1 MIILKSMKCVWRKGM
16 HNHSDQAAGIR
27 KMKGIKPVR
36 VIAVASGKGGV
47 GKTTVSVNVAV
58 ALAKMGQRVALLD
71 ADMGLANVDIL
82 LGIYPKFNLA
92 HVLSGEK
99 TLNEIMLD
107 GPCGLKVIPGA
118 SGIQKMS
125 ELSTIE
131 QAALIR
137 AFSEID
143 QDIDIL
149 IVDTAAGIS
158 ASVINFVR
166 ACQEIKVVICDEP
179 TSLTD
184 AYAFIKLLNRDYG
197 IGDFDVIANMV
208 TTIQQGKKLFE
219 KLRKVT
225 DHYLDVN
232 LQFAGAVPYDLNLR
246 KSVQQQSPVV
256 LEYPESEVSLA
267 IQAIA
272 ERIDSMPLKSQTGG
286 YLEFFI
292 ERMVRY
298 NSQENLV

>member
-1 MIILKSMKCVWRKGM
+1 
-16 HNHSDQAAGIR
+16 
-27 KMKGIKPVR
+27 MKGIKPVR

>member
-1 MIILKSMKCVWRKGM
+1 M
-16 HNHSDQAAGIR
+16 HKQLDQADGIR
-27 KMKGIKPVR
+27 KMKTIKPVR
-36 VIAVASGKGGV
+36 VIAVTSGKGGV
-47 GKTTVSVNVAV
+47 GKTSVSVNVAV

-107 GPCGLKVIPGA
+107 GPFGLRVIPGA

-131 QAALIR
+131 QAALIQ

-143 QDIDIL
+143 QELDIL

-158 ASVINFVR
+158 ASVVNFAR
-166 ACQEIKVVICDEP
+166 ACQEIIIVICDEP

-197 IGDFDVIANMV
+197 INLFHVIANMV
-208 TTIQQGKKLFE
+208 QNVNQGKELFRKLS
-219 KLRKVT
+219 KVT
-225 DHYLDVN
+225 DSYLDVT
-232 LQFAGAVPYDLNLR
+232 LQFVGAIPYDEYLR
-246 KSVQQQSPVV
+246 KSVQKQSPVV
-256 LEYPESEVSLA
+256 TAFPRSQVSLA
-267 IQAIA
+267 MMAVA
-272 ERIDSMPLKSQTGG
+272 EKIDSWPLKSQAGG
-286 YLEFFI
+286 YIEFFI
-292 ERMVRY
+292 ERMIQYGSR
-298 NSQENLV
+298 ENAP